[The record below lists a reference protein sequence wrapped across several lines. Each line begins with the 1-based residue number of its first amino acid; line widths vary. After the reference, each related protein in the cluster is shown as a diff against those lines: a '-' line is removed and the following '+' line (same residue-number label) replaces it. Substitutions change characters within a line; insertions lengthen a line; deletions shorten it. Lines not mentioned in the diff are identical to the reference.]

1 MNESRIWVLV
11 ADGDTAR
18 FYSSCSDMSRLTP
31 ALGHEVSA
39 RDAIHLAP
47 VMPQPRVFDE
57 ADIWNEPVEMWDVP
71 GFIPA
76 GGFHDSRAPFA
87 DHLAKLLRDGASDGA
102 YDALIIAAAPHLMPS
117 LDRALTPET
126 RARLMGC
133 VVDDLTHLGP
143 VGLSAYLRHHVIH

>member
-18 FYSSCSDMSRLTP
+18 LYRGNGDMSHLTP
-31 ALGHEVSA
+31 ALAHEVSA
-39 RDAIHLAP
+39 FEVERFEPAMVEAP
-47 VMPQPRVFDE
+47 VFDE

-76 GGFHDSRAPFA
+76 AGFRDNRAPFA
-87 DHLAKLLRDGASDGA
+87 DHLAKLLRDAASNGA

-143 VGLSAYLRHHVIH
+143 VGLSAYLRRHVVH